1 MVACENCTKIRD
13 SLMND
18 IIAMKRS
25 VTNKYIGLGLKEN
38 SHYVNIYL
46 SNIDDFIFKGDA
58 MLARESLR
66 DLKAYLTEH
75 EMVMGD
81 PTFFASEKSH
91 ISEFNLRLA
100 EYENEMEHHNTP
112 SI

>member
-13 SLMND
+13 SLMTD
-18 IIAMKRS
+18 IIAMKRG
-25 VTNKYIGLGLKEN
+25 VATKFIGQGMQEQ
-38 SHYVNIYL
+38 SHYVNITL

-75 EMVMGD
+75 EMAMGD
-81 PTFFASEKSH
+81 PTFFASEKSR
-91 ISEFNLRLA
+91 IGEFNLRLA
-100 EYENEMEHHNTP
+100 EYENEIERHEV
-112 SI
+112 